1 MRSLA
6 NTLALLKQF
15 RTNQAAPRGESLL
28 APFEAFGSNPGELEA
43 RVHVPSTV
51 VPRPALVVVLHGC
64 TQTAATYD
72 TGSGWSKLA
81 DDHGFV
87 VLFPQQTRSNNA
99 NLCFNWFQP
108 NDIARGRGEALSIY
122 QMIVTAEARYGI
134 DASRVYITGLS
145 AGGAMANVMLATY
158 PEVFAGGAII
168 AGLPYG
174 TAYTIP
180 QAFDRM
186 RAHGMPDGKSLQ
198 NLLRSAS
205 TSKGPWPSISVWQ
218 GTQDTI
224 VNSANADA
232 IVEQW
237 QGIHQTRASPRADQP
252 RSRLERLVWV
262 DADGTERLQLY
273 RVKGMGHGTPI
284 DVKSG
289 YGRAGPYMLDVGIS
303 STEEIARSFGILAPS
318 LNHATHGANID
329 VPPPISSSNGDSPRR
344 AGPTDGIRRIIEDAL
359 RAAGL
364 MR

>member
-1 MRSLA
+1 MRSLS

-15 RTNQAAPRGESLL
+15 RTNPVAPRRESHL
-28 APFEAFGSNPGELEA
+28 APFEAFGSNPGQLGA
-43 RVHVPSTV
+43 RVHVPSKIS
-51 VPRPALVVVLHGC
+51 PRPALVVVLHGC
-64 TQTAATYD
+64 TQTAASYD

-81 DDHGFV
+81 DENGFV
-87 VLFPQQTRSNNA
+87 VLFPQQIRTNNA
-99 NLCFNWFQP
+99 NLCFNWFQS
-108 NDIARGRGEALSIY
+108 NDIARDRGEALSIR
-122 QMIVTAEARYGI
+122 QMIEAAEARYGI

-168 AGLPYG
+168 AGVPYG
-174 TAYTIP
+174 TAHTIP

-186 RAHGMPDGKSLQ
+186 RAQGIPDGQSLQ
-198 NLLRSAS
+198 KLLRSAS
-205 TSKGPWPSISVWQ
+205 KSKGPWPSISVWQ
-218 GTQDTI
+218 GTQDAI

-237 QGIHQTRASPRADQP
+237 RGIHDAKATP
-252 RSRLERLVWV
+252 RSHIQRRLERLVWV
-262 DADGTERLQLY
+262 GADGTERLQLN

-303 STEEIARSFGILAPS
+303 STEEIALSFGIAAPS
-318 LNHATHGANID
+318 FSHPTPGADID
-329 VPPPISSSNGDSPRR
+329 VPAPNSRGKADSPRR
-344 AGPTDGIRRIIEDAL
+344 AVPADGIRRTIEDAL